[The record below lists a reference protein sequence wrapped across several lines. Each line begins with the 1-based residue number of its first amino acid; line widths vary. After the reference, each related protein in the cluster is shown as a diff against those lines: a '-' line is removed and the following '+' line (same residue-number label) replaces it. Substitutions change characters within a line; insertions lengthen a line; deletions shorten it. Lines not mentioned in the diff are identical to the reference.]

1 MSKLCLFSSSS
12 KYSTLLR
19 ENNPYKDFG
28 DYTKEVI
35 FETDPLKI
43 SKNTYHIM
51 ALHFLVFRI
60 LNKIY
65 AKKAEEVFSFPMIG
79 SEKLWFIYFL
89 CGIAIPII
97 FIWII
102 NIAKGVKTYDNI
114 INSNISQ

>member
-1 MSKLCLFSSSS
+1 
-12 KYSTLLR
+12 
-19 ENNPYKDFG
+19 
-28 DYTKEVI
+28 
-35 FETDPLKI
+35 
-43 SKNTYHIM
+43 M

-79 SEKLWFIYFL
+79 SEKLWLIYFL

-102 NIAKGVKTYDNI
+102 NIAKGVKTYDNS
-114 INSNISQ
+114 INSNLSQ